1 MNLLPFDSLKN
12 LSPAL
17 SNIWIKICGI
27 TRAEDAASAVML
39 GANAIGLVFF
49 AGSVRGVTAEDVLT
63 ILPNQFP
70 ETKVFGLFV
79 NPSAEDVRVALAT
92 ERIDC
97 LQFHGDESEAFC
109 ASFNKPY
116 MKAFRVKVDS
126 NLESKIQEYP
136 SADLILL
143 DTYDERVPG
152 GTGKTFDWTLVE
164 SIARDNNIKLVLA
177 GGLNP
182 SNVSTAVQRL
192 DPFGI
197 DVSSGVEL
205 APRLKDFNKMK
216 KFIEGARSV

>member
-1 MNLLPFDSLKN
+1 M
-12 LSPAL
+12 

-49 AGSVRGVTAEDVLT
+49 AGSVRGVIAEDVLT

-164 SIARDNNIKLVLA
+164 SIARDNNIRLVLA

-182 SNVSTAVQRL
+182 SNVSTAVKRL